1 MFVRKR
7 DAAIRAEVALSQPV
21 TVGVRVPEGVLN
33 ISKLRPREHGH
44 RVACRDDQ
52 LDAQRERPQCTQIIL
67 CGIDCSIARSG
78 HSLNLHH
85 NRHDSTATT
94 KLINGA

>member
-1 MFVRKR
+1 MTMFVRKR

-52 LDAQRERPQCTQIIL
+52 LVNSTRKRNVNVLSAL
-67 CGIDCSIARSG
+67 RSYF
-78 HSLNLHH
+78 
-85 NRHDSTATT
+85 AV
-94 KLINGA
+94 